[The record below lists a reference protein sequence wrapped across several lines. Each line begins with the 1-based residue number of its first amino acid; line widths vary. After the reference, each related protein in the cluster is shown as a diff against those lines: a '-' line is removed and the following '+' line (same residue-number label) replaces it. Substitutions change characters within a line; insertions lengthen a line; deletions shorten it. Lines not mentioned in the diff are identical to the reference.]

1 MNIREK
7 ESLISHNTFKVSAV
21 ADWWIEYSSLEDL
34 KRLSQDEYFQTQQ
47 FLPIGQGS
55 NLLFLHDYQGVILSS
70 QIKEIDIINE
80 SESKVSLRVGSGVIW
95 DDLIV
100 WALEHGYNGI
110 ENLSW
115 IPGTVG
121 AAAVQN
127 IGAYGAEI
135 EEFIDYVD
143 TFDLKEGKQHTFT
156 RAECNYGYRYSLFK
170 EEEYKHHVITHVHF
184 TLPKN
189 NHVNLSYQALEAY
202 FSHQAPTPLA
212 VREAVI
218 EIRKSKLPN
227 PEKLPNAGSYFMNPI
242 VPIEV
247 YEKLSKEYSDMPY
260 YPAEKGIKLSAAWLL
275 DQAGLKGYK
284 KGNIGT
290 YERQPLIIVNL
301 GKAEGAEIAQF
312 AEELSNKVF
321 DKFAIRL
328 TPEVRYIG
336 KFKQDM
342 TE

>member
-7 ESLISHNTFKVSAV
+7 ESLVSHNTFQISVV
-21 ADWWIEYSSLEDL
+21 ADWWVGYSSLEDL
-34 KRLSQDEYFQTQQ
+34 KRLSQDEYFQSLP

-55 NLLFLHDYQGVILSS
+55 NLLFLEDYRGAILSS
-70 QIKEIDIINE
+70 QINGIEVLNE
-80 SESKVSLRVGSGVIW
+80 TSESVSLRVGSGIVW
-95 DDLIV
+95 DDFVV
-100 WALEHGYNGI
+100 WALAHGYNGI

-135 EEFIDYVD
+135 EEFIDCVE
-143 TFDLKEGKQHTFT
+143 TFDLKTGEQTLIAKADCQ
-156 RAECNYGYRYSLFK
+156 YGYRYSIFK
-170 EEEYKHHVITHVHF
+170 EEMYKNHVITHVLF
-184 TLPKN
+184 TLSKSN
-189 NHVNLSYQALEAY
+189 QVNLSYQALEAY
-202 FSHQAPTPLA
+202 FSNREPTPQQ

-218 EIRKSKLPN
+218 KIRQSKLPN
-227 PEKLPNAGSYFMNPI
+227 PHELPNAGSYFMNPV
-242 VPIEV
+242 VPFEI
-247 YEKLSKEYSDMPY
+247 YQRLSKEYPNIPY

-284 KGNIGT
+284 KGNVGT
-290 YERQPLIIVNL
+290 YNQQPLIIVNF
-301 GKAEGAEIAQF
+301 GKADGKEIADF
-312 AEELSNKVF
+312 AQELSDIVF

-336 KFKQDM
+336 
-342 TE
+342 

>member
-7 ESLISHNTFKVSAV
+7 ESLVSHNTFQISVV
-21 ADWWIEYSSLEDL
+21 ADWWVEYSSLEDL
-34 KRLSQDEYFQTQQ
+34 KRLSQDEYFQSLP

-55 NLLFLHDYQGVILSS
+55 NLLFLEDYRGAILSS
-70 QIKEIDIINE
+70 QINGIEVLNE
-80 SESKVSLRVGSGVIW
+80 TSESVSLRVGSGIVW
-95 DDLIV
+95 DDFVV
-100 WALEHGYNGI
+100 WALAHGYNGI

-135 EEFIDYVD
+135 EEFIDCVE
-143 TFDLKEGKQHTFT
+143 TFDLKTGEQTLIAKADCQ
-156 RAECNYGYRYSLFK
+156 YGYRYSIFK
-170 EEEYKHHVITHVHF
+170 EEMYKNHVITHVLF
-184 TLPKN
+184 TLPKSN
-189 NHVNLSYQALEAY
+189 QVNLSYQALEAY
-202 FSHQAPTPLA
+202 FSNREPTPQQ

-218 EIRKSKLPN
+218 KIRQSKLPN
-227 PEKLPNAGSYFMNPI
+227 PHELPNAGSYFMNPV
-242 VPIEV
+242 VPFEI
-247 YEKLSKEYSDMPY
+247 YQRLSKEYPNIPY

-284 KGNIGT
+284 KGNVGT
-290 YERQPLIIVNL
+290 YNQQPLIIVNF
-301 GKAEGAEIAQF
+301 GKADGKEIADF
-312 AEELSNKVF
+312 AQELSDIVF

-336 KFKQDM
+336 
-342 TE
+342 

>member
-7 ESLISHNTFKVSAV
+7 ESLVSHNTFQISVV
-21 ADWWIEYSSLEDL
+21 ADWWVEYSSLEDL
-34 KRLSQDEYFQTQQ
+34 KRLSQDEYFQSLP

-55 NLLFLHDYQGVILSS
+55 NLLFLEDYRGAILSS
-70 QIKEIDIINE
+70 QINGIEVLNE
-80 SESKVSLRVGSGVIW
+80 TSESVSLRVGSGIVW
-95 DDLIV
+95 DDFVV
-100 WALEHGYNGI
+100 WALAHGYNGI

-135 EEFIDYVD
+135 EEFIDCVE
-143 TFDLKEGKQHTFT
+143 TFDLKTGEQTLIAKADCQ
-156 RAECNYGYRYSLFK
+156 YGYRYSIFK
-170 EEEYKHHVITHVHF
+170 EEMYKKHVITHVLF
-184 TLPKN
+184 TLSKSN
-189 NHVNLSYQALEAY
+189 QVNLSYQALEAY
-202 FSHQAPTPLA
+202 FSNREPTPQQ

-218 EIRKSKLPN
+218 KIRQSKLPN
-227 PEKLPNAGSYFMNPI
+227 PHELPNAGSYFMNPV
-242 VPIEV
+242 VPFEI
-247 YEKLSKEYSDMPY
+247 YQRLSKEYPNIPY

-284 KGNIGT
+284 KGNVGT
-290 YERQPLIIVNL
+290 YNQQPLIIVNF
-301 GKAEGAEIAQF
+301 GKADGKEIADF
-312 AEELSNKVF
+312 AQELSDIVF

-336 KFKQDM
+336 
-342 TE
+342 